1 MEGSSCKNDFA
12 QESSQSRYL
21 SLFHFNHP
29 YVLTGLVS
37 LFVVSI

>member
-1 MEGSSCKNDFA
+1 MEDSGNNLLKNHHHRA
-12 QESSQSRYL
+12 I
-21 SLFHFNHP
+21 SLISNHP